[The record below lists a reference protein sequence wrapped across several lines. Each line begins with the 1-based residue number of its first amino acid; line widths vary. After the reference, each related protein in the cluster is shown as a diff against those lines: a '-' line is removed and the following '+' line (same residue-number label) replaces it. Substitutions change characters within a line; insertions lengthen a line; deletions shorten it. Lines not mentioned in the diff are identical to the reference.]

1 MFFTSGIGS
10 GPSGMSPWTPWIDI
24 KILIFFDFLIFFSI
38 LLINLSQTAYFDDL
52 TIPNGRKLNA
62 VSMGMNIIFIAP
74 IGCSFMPGEGPISVR
89 PGPARSGSVRPGP
102 ARAG

>member
-10 GPSGMSPWTPWIDI
+10 GPSWMSPWTPWIDI

-38 LLINLSQTAYFDDL
+38 LLINLSQTAYFDGL
-52 TIPNGRKLNA
+52 TISNCRKLDG
-62 VSMGMNIIFIAP
+62 VSIDVNIIFIAL

-89 PGPARSGSVRPGP
+89 LGPAL
-102 ARAG
+102 